1 MGEPLPNVFL
11 IGRPGCGKSV
21 VYRILEEELRARG
34 YGGELKRI
42 DDFPFLKHIFD
53 TDVEHKRHR
62 PAPGGG
68 VKIIDDAVWDDLARA
83 LNEQALKLQDPN
95 RLLFIEFS
103 RDNYVRAFK
112 HFSPKILQNSLVVY
126 IDAPFDL
133 CWERNAR
140 RVREEKGLDA
150 HLVSREEMEKTYARD
165 DHEELPEHV
174 DVSVLVVKNDSDDF
188 GKLRGELQKV
198 VQKLK
203 ETAGQVG

>member
-1 MGEPLPNVFL
+1 MPNVFL

-21 VYRILEEELRARG
+21 VFRIIEEQLRAKGFKGELR
-34 YGGELKRI
+34 RI
-42 DDFPFLKHIFD
+42 DDFPLLKHIFD

-68 VKIIDDAVWDDLARA
+68 LKVTDDTVWDDLAKG
-83 LNEQALKLQDPN
+83 LNDQALKLQSPD

-103 RDNYVRAFK
+103 RDDYVRAFK
-112 HFSPKILQNSLVVY
+112 NFSPKILKNSLIVY
-126 IDAPFDL
+126 VDAPFDV

-165 DHEELPEHV
+165 DHGELPKHV
-174 DVSVLVVKNDSDDF
+174 SASVLVVKNDSDD
-188 GKLRGELQKV
+188 LRCLREELRKV
-198 VQKLK
+198 VGRLEKDFSRRR
-203 ETAGQVG
+203 

>member
-1 MGEPLPNVFL
+1 MPNVFL

-21 VYRILEEELRARG
+21 AYRILEEELRARG
-34 YGGELKRI
+34 YGGEFKRV

-62 PAPGGG
+62 PAPVGG
-68 VKIIDDAVWDDLARA
+68 VKVTDDRVWDDLARA
-83 LNEQALKLQDPN
+83 LNEEALKLQAPN
-95 RLLFIEFS
+95 RLLFVEFS

-126 IDAPFDL
+126 VDAPFDL

-140 RVREEKGLDA
+140 RARKEKGLDA

-165 DHEELPEHV
+165 DHEELPKHV
-174 DVSVLVVKNDSDDF
+174 NVPVLVVKNDSDDL

-198 VQKLK
+198 VQKLEEIAEK
-203 ETAGQVG
+203 

>member
-1 MGEPLPNVFL
+1 M

-68 VKIIDDAVWDDLARA
+68 VKIIDDTVWDDLARA
-83 LNEQALKLQDPN
+83 LNQEALKLQSPS

-103 RDNYVRAFK
+103 RDNYRRAFK
-112 HFSPKILQNSLVVY
+112 HFDPELIRGSLIVY
-126 IDAPFDL
+126 IDCPWDM
-133 CWERNAR
+133 CWERNVR
-140 RVREEKGLDA
+140 RVKLGKGLDA
-150 HLVSREEMEKTYARD
+150 HLVSREEMEITYKYD
-165 DHEELPEHV
+165 DYGELSKHIGAPM
-174 DVSVLVVKNDSDDF
+174 LVVRNDSDDLE
-188 GKLRGELQKV
+188 KLRGELQKV
-198 VQKLK
+198 IEKLK
-203 ETAGQVG
+203 AMSKGYFKN

>member
-1 MGEPLPNVFL
+1 MPNVFL

-34 YGGELKRI
+34 YEGELKRI
-42 DDFPFLKHIFD
+42 DDFPFLKRIFD
-53 TDVEHKRHR
+53 TDVEYKRHR

-68 VKIIDDAVWDDLARA
+68 VKITDDTVWDDLARA
-83 LNEQALKLQDPN
+83 LNEQALKLQDHN
-95 RLLFIEFS
+95 RLLYIEFS

-165 DHEELPEHV
+165 DHEELPKHV
-174 DVSVLVVKNDSDDF
+174 DVPVLVVKNDSDDF

-203 ETAGQVG
+203 EIAGQ